1 MSEQHFGEG
10 DVTLMRWKYL
20 VFLLC
25 TMVFLLGCAQTSPET
40 SPPAASPP
48 ASLAAEFSIL
58 TPSAGSSIVN
68 RTPTL
73 AWKCSIEAASYKLQ
87 VSIDKNFGKLVV
99 DEAGLSSTSYNIP
112 AGKLTHDRTYYW
124 RVNATSGGKT
134 SAWSEVWSFRTVFLP

>member
-1 MSEQHFGEG
+1 MTG

-20 VFLLC
+20 VCLLC
-25 TMVFLLGCAQTSPET
+25 TLVLLLGCAETSPSAEP
-40 SPPAASPP
+40 PPAASLE
-48 ASLAAEFSIL
+48 AVFSVQAPE
-58 TPSAGSSIVN
+58 TGSSIVN

-73 AWKCSIEAASYKLQ
+73 AWKCSIEAASYRLQ

-99 DEAGLSSTSYNIP
+99 DEAGLKNTSYNIP

-124 RVNATSGGKT
+124 RVSATSGGKT